1 MNYNTVFKTKINQ
14 ESSTSTCAN
23 CPKFKDFGEGRGRG
37 LCTLFDKVVFSH
49 HPLTSDCRL
58 NLAPA
63 TKEKEETIDTLGQQL
78 KETRLLLDKAK
89 HRRSRKNQLILKA
102 PF

>member
-1 MNYNTVFKTKINQ
+1 MTCNTAFKT
-14 ESSTSTCAN
+14 ETPTACTCAS
-23 CPKFKDFGEGRGRG
+23 CPQFDDYNEPRGRG
-37 LCTLFDKVVFSH
+37 WCSLFNRLAFCH

-63 TKEKEETIDTLGQQL
+63 TKEKEETIDTVGQQL

>member
-1 MNYNTVFKTKINQ
+1 MNHIAFKTKIPIT
-14 ESSTSTCAN
+14 SSNSTCAS
-23 CPKFKDFGEGRGRG
+23 CPKFKDYNEPRGRG
-37 LCTLFDKVVFSH
+37 WCRLFDRVAFCH

-63 TKEKEETIDTLGQQL
+63 TKEKEETIDTLAQQL
-78 KETRLLLDKAK
+78 KETRLLLEKAK

>member
-1 MNYNTVFKTKINQ
+1 MTQTQIQTKINQ

-23 CPKFKDFGEGRGRG
+23 CAKFKDFGEGRGRG
-37 LCTLFDKVVFSH
+37 WCNLFDRVAFCH

-58 NLAPA
+58 NLALA
-63 TKEKEETIDTLGQQL
+63 TKEKEETIDTVGQQL

-89 HRRSRKNQLILKA
+89 HRRSRKNQLIFKP

>member
-1 MNYNTVFKTKINQ
+1 MTQTTFKTKTPTQ
-14 ESSTSTCAN
+14 CTCAS
-23 CPKFKDFGEGRGRG
+23 CPQFNNFNESRGRG
-37 LCTLFDKVVFSH
+37 WCKLFDRVAFCH

-63 TKEKEETIDTLGQQL
+63 TKEKEETIDTLAQQL
-78 KETRLLLDKAK
+78 KETRVLLDKAK